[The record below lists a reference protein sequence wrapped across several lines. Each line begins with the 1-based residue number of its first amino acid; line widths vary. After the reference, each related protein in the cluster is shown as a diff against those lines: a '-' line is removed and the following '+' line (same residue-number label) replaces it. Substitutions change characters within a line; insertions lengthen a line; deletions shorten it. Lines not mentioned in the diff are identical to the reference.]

1 MIYGIL
7 IYVILGVLSFLG
19 FNKILT
25 CTKFEQVWYSIF
37 WPATWLVIIIGKIK
51 DILDVNK

>member
-7 IYVILGVLSFLG
+7 IYVILGILSFLG